1 MSPSSLLRSRGSHDS
16 GKVGMIELF
25 FDLVFVF
32 AITQL
37 SHSLLANLT
46 AQGAVQ
52 VTMLLLAVWWV
63 WIFTSWITNWLD
75 PERIPVRL
83 ALFALLLA
91 GLLLSVSIP
100 NAFTNRG
107 AMFALAYVT
116 MQVGRTSF
124 AIWAVRHEP
133 ISMTRNF
140 QRILV
145 WLLCSG
151 AFWIGGG
158 LAHEGLRVGLWVV
171 ALVIELVSPSVYFW
185 VPGLGRSSL
194 DDWNIEGNH
203 MAERCALFVIIALG
217 ESLLV
222 TGATFGQ
229 LELTLNTVITFL
241 VAVLGSVAMWWVYF
255 DSGAERAHHRI
266 AHSDDPGR
274 EARMAY
280 TYLHILIIAGII
292 VSAVAD
298 ELVLTHPDHAT
309 PPGICAI
316 LAGPSLYL
324 LGTALFKMVTAE
336 RIIFPLSHVIGLL
349 LLIILAPF
357 AFAQVLSAWVLGSL
371 TTGILLVVATW
382 ESVALRKVSRT
393 GSTHS
398 LGQQLPK

>member
-1 MSPSSLLRSRGSHDS
+1 
-16 GKVGMIELF
+16 MIELF

-32 AITQL
+32 AVTQL

-46 AQGAVQ
+46 LQGAVH

-100 NAFTNRG
+100 DAFTHRG
-107 AMFALAYVT
+107 AMFAFAYVT
-116 MQVGRTSF
+116 MQVGRTVF
-124 AIWAVRHEP
+124 AIWAVRREQ

-145 WLLCSG
+145 WLLSAG

-158 LAHEGLRVGLWVV
+158 LAEDGLREGLWAV
-171 ALVIELVSPSVYFW
+171 ALMIELVSPAVFFW

-194 DDWNIEGNH
+194 ADWDIEGSH

-222 TGATFGQ
+222 TGATFAQ
-229 LELTLNTVITFL
+229 LDLALDTVIAL
-241 VAVLGSVAMWWVYF
+241 LAAVLGSVAMWWVYF

-298 ELVLTHPDHAT
+298 ELVLTHPDHT
-309 PPGICAI
+309 TTPGICAI
-316 LAGPSLYL
+316 LAGPTLYL

-336 RIIFPLSHVIGLL
+336 RIILPLSHLIGLL
-349 LLIILAPF
+349 LLVALAPF
-357 AFAQVLSAWVLGSL
+357 AFAQVFSPLVLGSL

-382 ESVALRKVSRT
+382 ESVALRKVAQT
-393 GSTHS
+393 GTTQA
-398 LGQQLPK
+398 LGQELPK

>member
-1 MSPSSLLRSRGSHDS
+1 
-16 GKVGMIELF
+16 MIELF

-32 AITQL
+32 AVTQL

-46 AQGAVQ
+46 LQGAVH

-100 NAFTNRG
+100 DAFTHRG
-107 AMFALAYVT
+107 AMFAFAYVT
-116 MQVGRTSF
+116 MQVGRTVF
-124 AIWAVRHEP
+124 AIWAVRREQ

-145 WLLCSG
+145 WLLSAG

-158 LAHEGLRVGLWVV
+158 LAEDGLREGLWTV
-171 ALVIELVSPSVYFW
+171 ALMIELVSPAVFFW

-194 DDWNIEGNH
+194 ADWDIEGSH

-222 TGATFGQ
+222 TGATFAQ
-229 LELTLNTVITFL
+229 LDLALDTVIAL
-241 VAVLGSVAMWWVYF
+241 LAAVLGSVAMWWVYF

-298 ELVLTHPDHAT
+298 ELVLTHPDHT
-309 PPGICAI
+309 TTPGICAI
-316 LAGPSLYL
+316 LAGPTLYL

-336 RIIFPLSHVIGLL
+336 RIILPLSHLIGLL
-349 LLIILAPF
+349 LLVALAPF
-357 AFAQVLSAWVLGSL
+357 AFAQVFSPLVLGSL

-382 ESVALRKVSRT
+382 ESVALRKVAQT
-393 GSTHS
+393 GTTQA
-398 LGQQLPK
+398 LGQELPK